1 MEIIVGKTAGFCYG
15 VKRAVEGAERELQEN
30 NKNIYCLGEIVHN
43 KQVIQALEKQGIK
56 MANEI
61 EEIPEGKID
70 SEIENLIKETYKK
83 AEENIENL
91 EFKAAVQ
98 NIMDLV
104 EAGNKYYD
112 TNKPWVA
119 KKENIEEFNNII
131 YTCSVII
138 ANLSNLFEP
147 IMPTAS
153 QKIREYLNIQ
163 NKSWEYIT
171 IPSGLKLDKIEPLFE
186 RMK

>member
-1 MEIIVGKTAGFCYG
+1 MNFKD
-15 VKRAVEGAERELQEN
+15 L
-30 NKNIYCLGEIVHN
+30 
-43 KQVIQALEKQGIK
+43 
-56 MANEI
+56 

-70 SEIENLIKETYKK
+70 NEIENLIKETYKK
-83 AEENIENL
+83 AGENIENL

-112 TNKPWVA
+112 ANKPWVA

-147 IMPTAS
+147 IMPEAS
-153 QKIREYLNIQ
+153 QKIRDYLEIK
-163 NKSWEYIT
+163 NKEWNYIT
-171 IPSGLKLDKIEPLFE
+171 IPVRLKLEKIEPLFE
-186 RMK
+186 RIK

>member
-1 MEIIVGKTAGFCYG
+1 
-15 VKRAVEGAERELQEN
+15 
-30 NKNIYCLGEIVHN
+30 
-43 KQVIQALEKQGIK
+43 
-56 MANEI
+56 
-61 EEIPEGKID
+61 
-70 SEIENLIKETYKK
+70 
-83 AEENIENL
+83 
-91 EFKAAVQ
+91 
-98 NIMDLV
+98 MDLV
-104 EAGNKYYD
+104 EVGNKYYD
-112 TNKPWVA
+112 TSKPWVA

-163 NKSWEYIT
+163 TKSWEYIT
-171 IPSGLKLDKIEPLFE
+171 IPAGLKLDKIEPLFE